1 LQSYGIAKLR
11 TMFYVMKNIIL
22 AVCALTLWLAG
33 CTQTKD
39 EVKSTGE
46 KIGEAVGEAAEKTA
60 DFATDATM
68 SATVTPSIKAA
79 IIADP
84 DLNDPKNEIDVS
96 SKDRKVYLTG
106 HVATPAMTA
115 RAEEIAS
122 GWLEKSSAPS
132 DVEIV
137 NELEVMQD

>member
-1 LQSYGIAKLR
+1 
-11 TMFYVMKNIIL
+11 VP
-22 AVCALTLWLAG
+22 
-33 CTQTKD
+33 D
-39 EVKSTGE
+39 EATTTAD
-46 KIGEAVGEAAEKTA
+46 KIGEAVGEAAESTA

-96 SKDRKVYLTG
+96 SKDHKVYLTG

-137 NELEVMQD
+137 NELTVVED

>member
-1 LQSYGIAKLR
+1 
-11 TMFYVMKNIIL
+11 MKYLIL
-22 AVCALTLWLAG
+22 AICALTLCLSG
-33 CTQTKD
+33 CTETK
-39 EVKSTGE
+39 EESKAMGNKVGV
-46 KIGEAVGEAAEKTA
+46 AVGEAAEAAA

-68 SATVTPSIKAA
+68 SATITPSIKAA

-84 DLNDPKNEIDVS
+84 DMNNPKNEIDVS

-106 HVATPAMTA
+106 HVATPAMAA

-122 GWLEKSSAPS
+122 GWLEKSDAPS

-137 NELEVMQD
+137 NELKVAAD

>member
-1 LQSYGIAKLR
+1 MI
-11 TMFYVMKNIIL
+11 MKTIIL
-22 AVCALTLWLAG
+22 ATCALMLCLAG
-33 CTQTKD
+33 CTETKEESTAVGD
-39 EVKSTGE
+39 E
-46 KIGEAVGEAAEKTA
+46 IGEAVGEAAEATA

-68 SATVTPSIKAA
+68 SATVTPAIKAA

-106 HVATPAMTA
+106 HVASPAMTA
-115 RAEEIAS
+115 RAEEIAA

-137 NELEVMQD
+137 NELKVVED